1 MILVDTSILVDM
13 LRKGVPATGYISVVT
28 LIEFLRGVDEARRLE
43 TKTLLEEA
51 FNIAPIDNEVVLE
64 YCRLYEGVRRKGL
77 SVGDADLLIAATA
90 KANQLTLKTMDK
102 DFERLREH
110 GINTEI
116 TQPTD

>member
-1 MILVDTSILVDM
+1 MILVDTSVLVDM

-64 YCRLYEGVRRKGL
+64 YCRLYEGLRRKGL
-77 SVGDADLLIAATA
+77 NVGMQTCSSPQQQ
-90 KANQLTLKTMDK
+90 KPTNSPSKPW
-102 DFERLREH
+102 
-110 GINTEI
+110 TE
-116 TQPTD
+116 TSKG

>member
-64 YCRLYEGVRRKGL
+64 YCRLYEGVGERASTWGMQTCSSPQQQKPTNSPSKPWTKTSKG
-77 SVGDADLLIAATA
+77 
-90 KANQLTLKTMDK
+90 
-102 DFERLREH
+102 
-110 GINTEI
+110 
-116 TQPTD
+116 

>member
-64 YCRLYEGVRRKGL
+64 YCRLYEG
-77 SVGDADLLIAATA
+77 
-90 KANQLTLKTMDK
+90 
-102 DFERLREH
+102 
-110 GINTEI
+110 
-116 TQPTD
+116 